1 MDFTFGIIT
10 SGNNDD
16 FILRIIDD
24 IKKQNIPNYEI
35 IIVGG
40 LNNFNNEVKHILFD
54 ESIKL
59 NWITKKKNIITNV
72 AKYDNVVYMHDYITL
87 NDDWYTGFLE
97 FGDNFKVCMTKMINF
112 DGTRFRDWTLW
123 FGDKGMEEVNN
134 LFEHVNVSKVLE
146 NIGCKWGEFLLPYSV
161 TNLSKF
167 MYFSGAYWVAK
178 KEIMI
183 EIPLN
188 EELTWCNSEDVV
200 WSLNIRKKY
209 EFSINDKSSITLLK
223 YKGRIL
229 DDADE
234 KTINELIKIKALY
247 DNSGIKW

>member
-167 MYFSGAYWVAK
+167 MYFSGAY
-178 KEIMI
+178 
-183 EIPLN
+183 
-188 EELTWCNSEDVV
+188 
-200 WSLNIRKKY
+200 
-209 EFSINDKSSITLLK
+209 
-223 YKGRIL
+223 
-229 DDADE
+229 
-234 KTINELIKIKALY
+234 
-247 DNSGIKW
+247 